1 MESQRGVVGELPA
14 LQYNL
19 QRSSAS
25 GRHLN
30 RCSAC
35 CSRLASLLCSN
46 IGVCALVLLYTVAG
60 AFVFTILEGGDL
72 SLQVDPP
79 LEGPK
84 ESAVMDSLRQHTRGL
99 RHETVEHLWSITETL
114 NILYRDNWTRVAEQ
128 ELLKFSEQL
137 VLRLKEPNPEAATT
151 SHTTY
156 QWTFAGSF
164 LYSLTVI
171 TTIGEY
177 NHHLIHLSLLI
188 LYHFNNIITIGKQ
201 GHLSTFFNS
210 IKSITTA
217 ISPSSVTLPYVT
229 TTSIITYCSPL
240 PLHHH
245 YTPLIHHPPSPSS

>member
-25 GRHLN
+25 GRHLS

-177 NHHLIHLSLLI
+177 SQHLFNLSL
-188 LYHFNNIITIGKQ
+188 F
-201 GHLSTFFNS
+201 
-210 IKSITTA
+210 
-217 ISPSSVTLPYVT
+217 
-229 TTSIITYCSPL
+229 
-240 PLHHH
+240 
-245 YTPLIHHPPSPSS
+245 